1 MSQTVPKVDYSKSL
15 IYKIVCNDNNIKNIY
30 IGSSTNFKNRKYHH
44 KSNCYNENDKEHY
57 DLYVYKFIRENG
69 GWENWSMILVN
80 YVPCKTKLELLKIE
94 REYIETIDNDL
105 LLNRNIPSRSS
116 KEYNRQ
122 YNKQYNKQYRE
133 NNKEKIKEK
142 QKEHYELNKEKRLNH
157 VKEYREVN
165 KEKIKEKNKEKVKC
179 DICNTIVCKI
189 VLTRHK
195 KSKKCLNY
203 SA

>member
-1 MSQTVPKVDYSKSL
+1 MSQIVPKVDYSKSL
-15 IYKIVCNDNNIKNIY
+15 IYKIVCNDTNIKNIY
-30 IGSSTNFKNRKYHH
+30 IGSSTNFRKRKFHH

-57 DLYVYKFIRENG
+57 DCYVYKFIRENG

-105 LLNRNIPSRSS
+105 LLNRNIPSRSH

-142 QKEHYELNKEKRLNH
+142 QKEHYELNKEKRINQ
-157 VKEYREVN
+157 VKEYYEEN
-165 KEKIKEKNKEKVKC
+165 KEKIKERQKEKI
-179 DICNTIVCKI
+179 ICNICNSIVNKYT
-189 VLTRHK
+189 LSRHK
-195 KSKKCLNY
+195 KTKKCLNY